1 MRTQQNYIGSDGWDY
16 AKHTTGENFAHGFLH
31 PIDYS
36 KSVAETYETLPKTGV
51 TGAVGT
57 AVKVVTSVSTPVLTA
72 AETVK
77 DGAVA
82 LVKKP
87 FELIDDLF
95 GSLKWV
101 IAGVLVIVLINFLNK
116 K

>member
-16 AKHTTGENFAHGFLH
+16 NKHTTAENLTHGFLH

-36 KSVAETYETLPKTGV
+36 KSVAETYETKLPDST
-51 TGAVGT
+51 VGK
-57 AVKVVTSVSTPVLTA
+57 AVKVVTSVTTPVLETA
-72 AETVK
+72 EKVK
-77 DGAVA
+77 DGAIA

-87 FELIDDLF
+87 FDLIDDLF

-101 IAGVLVIVLINFLNK
+101 IAAVLIIVLINFLNK